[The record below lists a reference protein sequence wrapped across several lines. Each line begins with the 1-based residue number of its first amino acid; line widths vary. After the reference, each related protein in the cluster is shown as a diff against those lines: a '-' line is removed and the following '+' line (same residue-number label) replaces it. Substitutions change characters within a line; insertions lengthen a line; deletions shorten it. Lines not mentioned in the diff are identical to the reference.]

1 MKKQGRKQQSLMK
14 ARPRGLDQGRGG
26 SSRGGTEE
34 AGGSAKDSAPRTLPE
49 AILCRPLSLHPN
61 PIVATLPGY
70 MVLPLLRNL
79 PSFQDEGQTP
89 DPQEQCDRSQRPRP
103 LFQAL

>member
-1 MKKQGRKQQSLMK
+1 MR
-14 ARPRGLDQGRGG
+14 
-26 SSRGGTEE
+26 
-34 AGGSAKDSAPRTLPE
+34 KDSVPRTLPE

-61 PIVATLPGY
+61 PIVAALPGY
-70 MVLPLLRNL
+70 MVPPLLRNL